1 MTALL
6 IVSAVVCLVGEYLD
20 SAVLVYVG
28 KPLATLAVIM
38 LAVRSTTPVS
48 ARYRALISAGL
59 MCSLAGDVFL
69 MLPSDQFIAGLVSF
83 LVAHLF
89 YLAAFVGG
97 GGDWRNLKAAAVFL
111 IAGAVLAMLWPTLGA
126 LRIQVTV
133 YVTVI
138 ATMAWQA
145 IARWQRLGSFGSQL
159 AANGAVIFL
168 LSDASLAWRKFRGD
182 FPGSVLVVLGTYWLA
197 QWCIAQSVTERRRER

>member
-6 IVSAVVCLVGEYLD
+6 IVSAVICLAGEYLD

-38 LAVRSTTPVS
+38 LAARSTTPVS

-59 MCSLAGDVFL
+59 VCSLAGDVFL
-69 MLPSDQFIAGLVSF
+69 MLPSDQFIAGLASF
-83 LVAHLF
+83 LVAHLC
-89 YLAAFVGG
+89 YLAAFAGSGG
-97 GGDWRNLKAAAVFL
+97 GIRNLKAAAVFL
-111 IAGAVLAMLWPTLGA
+111 LAGAVLAMLWPSLGP
-126 LRIQVTV
+126 LRIPVTV

-145 IARWQRLGSFGSQL
+145 IARWQRLGSRDSQL
-159 AANGAVIFL
+159 AALGAVVFL
-168 LSDASLAWRKFRGD
+168 LSDAALAWRKFRGD

-197 QWCIAQSVTERRRER
+197 QWCIAQSVTTRREG

>member
-6 IVSAVVCLVGEYLD
+6 IVSAVLCLVGEYLD

-38 LAVRSTTPVS
+38 LAAHSSAPVS

-59 MCSLAGDVFL
+59 ICSLAGDVFL
-69 MLPSDQFIAGLVSF
+69 MLPSDQFIAGLASF
-83 LVAHLF
+83 LVAHLC
-89 YLAAFVGG
+89 YLAAFAGS
-97 GGDWRNLKAAAVFL
+97 GGDFRNLKAAAVFL
-111 IAGAVLAMLWPTLGA
+111 IAGAMLAMLWPTLGP
-126 LRIQVTV
+126 LRIPVTV

-145 IARWQRLGSFGSQL
+145 IARWQRLGRFDAQL
-159 AANGAVIFL
+159 AAIGAVVFL
-168 LSDASLAWRKFRGD
+168 LSDASLAWRKFRGE

-197 QWCIAQSVTERRRER
+197 QWCIAQSVTERREG